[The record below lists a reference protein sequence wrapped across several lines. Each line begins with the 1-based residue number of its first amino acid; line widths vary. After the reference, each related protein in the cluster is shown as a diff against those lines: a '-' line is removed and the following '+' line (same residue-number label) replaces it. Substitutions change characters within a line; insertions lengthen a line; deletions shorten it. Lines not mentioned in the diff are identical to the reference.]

1 MKDAGQRRYG
11 AEFSRAQHVLDHMR
25 QEYMEI
31 VDEIATQ
38 TVTDEKLFLQVKEML
53 KHEHEPA
60 RMPPVDTD
68 SSDSEPYSKEEK
80 IDGNPL
86 DERKLSAVDETDT
99 AIRKEVAKAIAS
111 LGKNPTLH
119 HTATQEAAKDEPA
132 NKADQSQSKK
142 QRASTVGTKRKR
154 LVVSIVPTRNR
165 KKGKTIHK
173 QENDI
178 PDVEDDY
185 KGPRDSPQ
193 RQPMETGTMCHAGL
207 SCHMDDINV
216 VVKGSA
222 SNGSLCCKCKQT
234 FHYVCLFAFEGDKYC
249 LKCYKEYVVSQ
260 CKTETLFEDLL
271 GSKGR
276 AKTQTGPKHTSSDLV
291 KFVDNFLKVHGLGMT
306 MNEYYE
312 WRKGGAT
319 ICKEKTSP

>member
-1 MKDAGQRRYG
+1 M
-11 AEFSRAQHVLDHMR
+11 LDHMR

-31 VDEIATQ
+31 IDEIATQ

-53 KHEHEPA
+53 KHEPEPA
-60 RMPPVDTD
+60 RMQHVDTD
-68 SSDSEPYSKEEK
+68 SDSEPTKPYSKEEK

-86 DERKLSAVDETDT
+86 DERKLSVDETDT
-99 AIRKEVAKAIAS
+99 TSRKEVAKAIAS
-111 LGKNPTLH
+111 LGENPTLH
-119 HTATQEAAKDEPA
+119 HTATQEAAKEPA
-132 NKADQSQSKK
+132 NKADQSKSKK
-142 QRASTVGTKRKR
+142 QRASTVGTKRKT
-154 LVVSIVPTRNR
+154 LVSILPPRNQ

-173 QENDI
+173 QENNDI

-185 KGPRDSPQ
+185 KGPQDTPQ

-234 FHYVCLFAFEGDKYC
+234 FHYVCLFLFEGDKYC
-249 LKCYKEYVVSQ
+249 LKCYKENVVSQ
-260 CKTETLFEDLL
+260 CETETLFEDLL

-276 AKTQTGPKHTSSDLV
+276 AKAQTGPKHTNSDLV

-306 MNEYYE
+306 MKEYYE

-319 ICKEKTSP
+319 IFKEKTSP